1 MDYDRCKD
9 LLNNTSINE
18 SWKKEVEEKNQRI
31 VQLEQQLK
39 CCENVK
45 NDRTSK
51 NVETQTKTYKNY
63 NPDAKNRRIIALK
76 RQVIALS
83 NSLKNHTKKTT
94 ESSEKG
100 DDKTNEKAEET
111 WKQEME
117 MKNRR
122 IVELEQEMALL
133 ENLLRENVDAQIL
146 HDLEKMM
153 DGRSRRIEEL
163 EDAIKELE
171 GFLKEDVKEM
181 RDLRYQISLD
191 KERIVALEK
200 CIQKYSLTNAGID
213 KTRIIELEEMVTSL
227 EDYVREHDV
236 DGLKRKLQDRE
247 CRIDQLENQI
257 IDLNKKLLRFKESQ
271 SIGDTSK
278 KNNNRMTWELKKEE
292 QIKDM
297 RHVISK
303 ENKKI
308 RECELQIIEQQDE
321 NLKMELREKEQKMKE
336 MGYDI
341 LEKENK
347 IQKYEQQIAEQ
358 QNKLLKMEKKMV
370 ELEKELYM
378 IEDIDALKETIK
390 IKNERVQELEMEVNS
405 LETSLGERIDV
416 AIEELI
422 AVLKEKEEIEV
433 RLKEDLTNKERKIEE
448 LDAALR
454 QSIGITD
461 ETERKFK
468 HEKKLRKEAD
478 QRITDLEKKIAVMHA
493 ASAMKCITCK
503 PLLYKIFKSEEKL
516 LQSNQEKTGQLQ
528 ELHQTNGVFQI
539 NSGQQFDLDKREA
552 LKLALSE
559 KDAHLALLEHSGI
572 KTLTQAD
579 QAKKLKAD
587 KKVLLDRLREEDE
600 RSINLDFNLETI
612 PQLIEKISDDN
623 DNNNNNSFDDRPSKN
638 NSPRPT
644 TMNDSSPI
652 STTTSCEHSTKGSMV
667 FDMKDRE
674 DKSQIHQQDAR

>member
-1 MDYDRCKD
+1 MNDSS
-9 LLNNTSINE
+9 NNE

-31 VQLEQQLK
+31 VQLEQELERS
-39 CCENVK
+39 ENVK
-45 NDRTSK
+45 NDKTSK
-51 NVETQTKTYKNY
+51 NVETQTEIYKNFC
-63 NPDAKNRRIIALK
+63 NPDTKNRRIVALK

-83 NSLKNHTKKTT
+83 NSLKNHARKST
-94 ESSEKG
+94 ESSEK
-100 DDKTNEKAEET
+100 DNDNKMNKKVEET

-133 ENLLRENVDAQIL
+133 ENLLRENVDVQIL
-146 HDLEKMM
+146 RDLEKMM
-153 DGRSRRIEEL
+153 DGKSRRIEEL
-163 EDAIKELE
+163 EDAVKELE
-171 GFLKEDVKEM
+171 IFLKEDVKEM

-191 KERIVALEK
+191 KEHIVALER

-236 DGLKRKLQDRE
+236 DGFKRKLQDRE
-247 CRIDQLENQI
+247 CRINQLENQI
-257 IDLNKKLLRFKESQ
+257 IDLNKKLSKFGENQ
-271 SIGDTSK
+271 SNGNTSK
-278 KNNNRMTWELKKEE
+278 KSNNRMAWELEEE
-292 QIKDM
+292 QKMKDVT
-297 RHVISK
+297 HIISK
-303 ENKKI
+303 ENRKFQ
-308 RECELQIIEQQDE
+308 ECELQIVEQQDK

-341 LEKENK
+341 SEKDNK
-347 IQKYEQQIAEQ
+347 IQKYEQQIVEQ
-358 QNKLLKMEKKMV
+358 QNKLLKMEKEMA
-370 ELEKELYM
+370 ELEKELYI
-378 IEDIDALKETIK
+378 IEDIDALKKTIR

-422 AVLKEKEEIEV
+422 AVLKEKEKIQV
-433 RLKEDLTNKERKIEE
+433 HLKEDLADKESKIEE

-454 QSIGITD
+454 QSIAITD

-478 QRITDLEKKIAVMHA
+478 QRIADLEKKIAVMHA

-503 PLLYKIFKSEEKL
+503 PLLYKIFKTEEKL
-516 LQSNQEKTGQLQ
+516 LQSNQEKTDQLQ
-528 ELHQTNGVFQI
+528 ELHQTKCVFQV
-539 NSGQQFDLDKREA
+539 NSGQQFDLDGREA

-572 KTLTQAD
+572 KTLTQVD

-587 KKVLLDRLREEDE
+587 KKILLDRLREEDE
-600 RSINLDFNLETI
+600 KSINLDLKLETI

-623 DNNNNNSFDDRPSKN
+623 DNNNNNSFDDHPSKI
-638 NSPRPT
+638 NSSRPT
-644 TMNDSSPI
+644 TMNGDSSPI
-652 STTTSCEHSTKGSMV
+652 SATASCEHSTKASTV
-667 FDMKDRE
+667 FNMRDGE
-674 DKSQIHQQDAR
+674 DNSQVHQQDTR